1 MEELEQEVIE
11 YIPEMATAHGKVIL
25 LGEHAV
31 VYSSHAIA
39 APIPLAIQAKIHPG
53 EDGVDLLIPR
63 WGVEERIQKGVD
75 HKYSIYESLDLI
87 LSRLDLDKEDMK
99 IEIFPH
105 IPRAAGLGGSAA
117 LAVAIIRALAQ
128 YYKLSLSNEEISKL
142 AYESELIAHGS
153 ASGIDN
159 TLATYGKFSL
169 FKKGDPPEMKEIKVR
184 QPIPIVIGLT
194 GVESLTAKM
203 VAKVRQGREQNQ
215 NLYDQ
220 IFDEI
225 NNLTLKSA
233 KAIKGNDQ
241 EKLGEYMNLNQGL
254 LNALQ
259 VSSPELEEI
268 IAIARKN
275 GAIGAKLTGA
285 GGGGAAIALCPGNG
299 EKVSMAIRKAGYHT
313 VVTKLG

>member
-1 MEELEQEVIE
+1 
-11 YIPEMATAHGKVIL
+11 
-25 LGEHAV
+25 
-31 VYSSHAIA
+31 
-39 APIPLAIQAKIHPG
+39 
-53 EDGVDLLIPR
+53 
-63 WGVEERIQKGVD
+63 
-75 HKYSIYESLDLI
+75 
-87 LSRLDLDKEDMK
+87 MK

-117 LAVAIIRALAQ
+117 LAVAIIRALAL
-128 YYKLSLSNEEISKL
+128 YYKISLSNEEISKL

-169 FKKGDPPEMKEIKVR
+169 FKKGDPPKMKEIKVR
-184 QPIPIVIGLT
+184 ERIPIVIGLT

-203 VAKVRQGREQNQ
+203 VAKVRQGREQNPK
-215 NLYDQ
+215 LYDQ
-220 IFDEI
+220 IFEEI

-233 KAIKGNDQ
+233 KAIEENDQ
-241 EKLGEYMNLNQGL
+241 HKLAEYMNLNQGL

-275 GAIGAKLTGA
+275 GATGAKLTGA
-285 GGGGAAIALCPGNG
+285 GGGGAAIALCPENG
-299 EKVSMAIRKAGYHT
+299 DKVSMAIRKAGYHT